1 MWNSS
6 TVHLSDLDSNTIL
19 QFGINI
25 KQHMYISKLEKVQR
39 KYTRLLFFKLRYE
52 RLSYSQRLEILNMI
66 ELEKRREY
74 FDICLLHN
82 IVHDASLV
90 TENRPTVR
98 VGRFS
103 SRSGQFFNPHVPRTD
118 YGLHRNPVTRT
129 QLLFNRKYTGTNIL
143 STNRLQFKNEIKN
156 TLSF

>member
-1 MWNSS
+1 
-6 TVHLSDLDSNTIL
+6 
-19 QFGINI
+19 
-25 KQHMYISKLEKVQR
+25 
-39 KYTRLLFFKLRYE
+39 
-52 RLSYSQRLEILNMI
+52 MI

-103 SRSGQFFNPHVPRTD
+103 SRAGQFFNPHVPRTD